1 MSVLIA
7 YAGKYGC
14 TAKCAS
20 ILESQLTGPVSIVNL
35 HHDPLPDLAAFE
47 KIIIGGSIYYGQL
60 QKPCVRLFR
69 EHLKTLLQKKV
80 GVFICCGS
88 PDQSDQ
94 FVTHAL
100 PSELRDSALKISCFG
115 GELKPDAMSWWDRF
129 VTAMVA
135 RSAAK
140 KNAPPSTILH
150 EAIADFSA
158 AMNKA

>member
-20 ILESQLTGPVSIVNL
+20 MLESRLTGPISIVNL

-47 KIIIGGSIYYGQL
+47 KIIIGGSIYYGQW
-60 QKPCVRLFR
+60 QKPCVRLCQ

-80 GVFICCGS
+80 GVFVCCGS
-88 PDQSDQ
+88 PDQADQ
-94 FVTHAL
+94 FIARAL

-115 GELKPDAMSWWDRF
+115 GELKPDDMNWWDRF
-129 VTAMVA
+129 VTSMVA

-140 KNAPPSTILH
+140 KNAPPSTILQ
-150 EAIADFSA
+150 EAIVDFST